1 MDWRGS
7 VARRLKMAIAS
18 AIFVFALTAHA
29 APPTVWLRATDATGR
44 PFDLSHLRGQ
54 VVVITVASKATLGES
69 KEIGRRL
76 QQIVARG
83 EVAVVTVVNL
93 DEVPFFAMSYAR
105 RRVAEEAARSPMFI
119 LTDEHGKLCRSM
131 ALAGSD
137 ILVIDK
143 CGHLLHRFRGTA
155 QLDQALRKVDE
166 LRQRLTSQDDE

>member
-1 MDWRGS
+1 MDWRAV
-7 VARRLKMAIAS
+7 VAKRVGLAFAIA
-18 AIFVFALTAHA
+18 VFAFALVAHA
-29 APPTVWLRATDATGR
+29 APPTVWLRATDAAGR
-44 PFDLSHLRGQ
+44 PFDLAHLRGQ
-54 VVVITVASKATLGES
+54 VVVLTVASKATLGES

-76 QQIVARG
+76 QQIVTRG

-143 CGHLLHRFRGTA
+143 CGHLLRRYKGAA
-155 QLDQALRKVDE
+155 QLDQALRAVDE